1 MPLLRSHKPRHAKP
15 SKAGPT
21 LAVGGMTA
29 TMGALATPA
38 QAASEDDFKRLR
50 VCESSNNYR
59 ANTGNGYYGAYQ
71 FELRTWRGLGY
82 SGYPHQAAAATQ
94 DKAAHELQADRG
106 WSPWP
111 ACARK
116 LGLGREESRAS
127 RSGHRSVYV
136 GRPAFSQNLAKHL
149 VKQKR
154 ADVRAWQAR
163 MKERGWDIKADG
175 RFGPKTARVAARFA
189 AEKGIHAPAGTV
201 TRVVWDAAW
210 TLPVT

>member
-1 MPLLRSHKPRHAKP
+1 M
-15 SKAGPT
+15 
-21 LAVGGMTA
+21 
-29 TMGALATPA
+29 
-38 QAASEDDFKRLR
+38 
-50 VCESSNNYR
+50 
-59 ANTGNGYYGAYQ
+59 
-71 FELRTWRGLGY
+71 
-82 SGYPHQAAAATQ
+82 
-94 DKAAHELQADRG
+94 
-106 WSPWP
+106 
-111 ACARK
+111 
-116 LGLGREESRAS
+116 
-127 RSGHRSVYV
+127 